1 MMRKNLKYSAEC
13 EGINM
18 KKSVPNILLKLVFP
32 VVFNIFFFVL
42 FGAEHTAA
50 VWISYGFIHL
60 SYLMIILT
68 PLFIGKVKNHAVL
81 GLPLYGVS
89 AAYFIITLLVSL
101 FFMTAGR
108 ELHRFCLVIHVVIT
122 GIYAAAILVNM
133 IANTH
138 TSESIARH
146 EAETAYIKQA
156 SMQLKALIGK
166 IPDKHANRA
175 IERAYD
181 AMHASPA
188 KSTAAVYEL
197 EQQIGNAIL
206 ELKNAV
212 QQENVSQTSAIAKEL
227 LSMIEERNQRLMWKN

>member
-1 MMRKNLKYSAEC
+1 
-13 EGINM
+13 M
-18 KKSVPNILLKLVFP
+18 KKSVLNILLELIFP
-32 VVFNIFFFVL
+32 VVFNILFFVL
-42 FGAEHTAA
+42 FGAEHTVA

-68 PLFIGKVKNHAVL
+68 PLFIGKDKNHAVL
-81 GLPLYGVS
+81 GLSLYGVS
-89 AAYFIITLLVSL
+89 AAYFIVTVLVSL
-101 FFMTAGR
+101 FFMIPGR
-108 ELHRFCLVIHVVIT
+108 ELHKLCSVIHVVIT
-122 GIYAAAILVNM
+122 GIYAASILVN
-133 IANTH
+133 IFANAH

-166 IPDKHANRA
+166 IPDKHANRD

-188 KSTAAVYEL
+188 KSTPAVYEL
-197 EQQIGNAIL
+197 EQHIGNAIL

-212 QQENVSQTSAIAKEL
+212 QQQNVSQTNAIAKEVL
-227 LSMIEERNQRLMWKN
+227 FMIEERNQRLMWKN